1 MQIEKITN
9 ETHVNEFLDLAKDRG
24 ASDLHLRASRPPI
37 LRIDG
42 KLHRLE
48 HYSSFEAGELEEI
61 FRSITTPEQRDIF
74 TKELELDCTYSASG
88 IARCRVNV
96 LRQRGTLSLAFRLVP
111 FEIPSIDE
119 LKLPVICKDLV
130 LRPRGLMLITGPTG
144 SGKSTSMAAMI
155 DYLNENEGRNIII
168 VEDPIEYLH
177 RDKQSTIIQR
187 DLGDDTRSFAN
198 ALKHALRHDPDVIV
212 LGEMR
217 DLETIAL
224 AVTAAETG
232 HLVLGTLHT
241 TDAAQ
246 TVDRIIEVFPH
257 DQQQQ
262 IRLQV
267 SQVMLAVLSQA
278 LLPRIE
284 GGRVAACEIMIATP
298 PIRNLIRDGKTYQIP
313 NVIQLSNQDGMQTLD
328 QALTDLVRNNIV
340 LEDVAMLYATNCE
353 QLGKSIRHSQQ
364 AGSNP
369 PNSFQKPS

>member
-1 MQIEKITN
+1 
-9 ETHVNEFLDLAKDRG
+9 
-24 ASDLHLRASRPPI
+24 
-37 LRIDG
+37 
-42 KLHRLE
+42 LE

-61 FRSITTPEQRDIF
+61 FGSITTPEQRDIF
-74 TKELELDCTYSASG
+74 TKELELDFTYSASG

-96 LRQRGTLSLAFRLVP
+96 LRQRGTLSIAFRLVP

-119 LKLPVICKDLV
+119 LKLPAICKDLV

-187 DLGDDTRSFAN
+187 DLGDDTKSFAN

-241 TDAAQ
+241 TDVAQ

-267 SQVMLAVLSQA
+267 SQVILAVLSQA

-298 PIRNLIRDGKTYQIP
+298 PIRNLIRDGKNYQIP
-313 NVIQLSNQDGMQTLD
+313 NVVQLSNQDGMQTLD
-328 QALTDLVRNNIV
+328 QALTDLVRNNVV
-340 LEDVAMLYATNCE
+340 LEDVAMLYATNHE
-353 QLGKSIRHSQQ
+353 QLGKSIRHPQQ

-369 PNSFQKPS
+369 PNSFQKPSYQNDGESSPSFR